1 MHRTIQRSPSAFKS
15 CFSVMPGPL
24 GWAVVETATGRI
36 VGPGYRPT
44 LDEAR
49 DELAE
54 CKHLEIRSHF
64 GTWGPR
70 RPWQL
75 LACEIPAERSDRID
89 VPGSDYD
96 WWGCQPADPW
106 WLDLLDD
113 DGDGSGM
120 DDREEEEVEIYFR
133 SRRHDRPNDYDQP
146 HYARLGIGT
155 PGFIDRP

>member
-15 CFSVMPGPL
+15 RFSVMPGPL

-70 RPWQL
+70 PCWQY
-75 LACEIPAERSDRID
+75 LACEVPAEPDDRID
-89 VPGSDYD
+89 VAGDDLD
-96 WWGCQPADPW
+96 WWGCQPADEW
-106 WLDLLDD
+106 WLAMLDD
-113 DGDGSGM
+113 DGDGVG
-120 DDREEEEVEIYFR
+120 DREEEEITYYFR
-133 SRRHDRPNDYDQP
+133 SRPADRPNDYDQP
-146 HYARLGIGT
+146 HYARLGLGT
-155 PGFIDRP
+155 PGYCDRP